1 MSSPPPKPTPCP
13 APRAMLLASLLLLAA
28 CGGSG
33 GGGSPAPTPAP
44 TPPPPPPP
52 PAGLVRVSPPSIFA
66 TGCNGAQT
74 GTLFPNTEVEPY
86 VAVNPLSPG
95 NLVGVW
101 QQDRWSN
108 GGSQGTLS
116 AVSFD
121 AGATWSVKSVAFS
134 RCAGGTAANGGD
146 FDRASDPWVTF
157 SPNGAAYQMALS
169 FTGDSFSAGSSNA
182 LLVSRSA
189 DGGVTWS
196 PTVTLIRDGSLFFND
211 KGSITAD
218 PRDARFVYATWDRL
232 ALAGGGP
239 AMLARTVDGGT
250 SWTAAVP
257 IYDPGPRSQTLGNQI
272 VVLPDGTAVDLFTQ
286 IDFAAVG
293 PARSSLVVIRS
304 SDRGVTWSVPVKVA
318 DLLAIGTRDPETSVA
333 VRDAASLAEIAVDPL
348 GNLHVVWQDARF
360 SGGVHDDVAFARST
374 DGGATWSVPV
384 RVNGAATV
392 PAFVPTVRVRA
403 DGTIG
408 VLYYDL
414 RDNTPDPTTLL
425 TDTWL
430 ARSAD
435 GGRTWTESRIA
446 GPFDLANAPR
456 TDGGYFL
463 GDYQALAVSA
473 SNFVPFFAIAN
484 TGDTANRTDIVV
496 ATGALVAREA
506 LLAEARPAAA
516 TDTPP
521 SAEFA
526 QRVGDAI
533 LRTMRARVPGWKP
546 PVAPRT

>member
-1 MSSPPPKPTPCP
+1 M
-13 APRAMLLASLLLLAA
+13 
-28 CGGSG
+28 
-33 GGGSPAPTPAP
+33 
-44 TPPPPPPP
+44 
-52 PAGLVRVSPPSIFA
+52 RVSPPSIFA
-66 TGCNGAQT
+66 AGCNGAQT
-74 GTLFPNTEVEPY
+74 GTLYPDAEVEPY
-86 VAVNPLSPG
+86 VAVNPLNPS

-108 GGSQGTLS
+108 SGSQGTLS

-134 RCAGGTAANGGD
+134 RCAGGSAGNGGD

-169 FTGDSFSAGSSNA
+169 FTGDSFSVNSSNA

-196 PTVTLIRDGSLFFND
+196 PTVTLIRDGSQFFND

-239 AMLARTVDGGT
+239 AMLVRSVDGGT
-250 SWTAAVP
+250 SWTSAAT
-257 IYDPGPRSQTLGNQI
+257 IYDPGPRSQTVGNQI

-286 IDFAAVG
+286 INFAAIG
-293 PARSSLVVIRS
+293 PARSSLMVIRS
-304 SDRGVTWSVPVKVA
+304 SDRGATWSGPVKVA
-318 DLLAIGTRDPETSVA
+318 DLLAIGTRDPETNIA
-333 VRDAASLAEIAVDPL
+333 VRDAATLAEIAVDTL

-374 DGGATWSVPV
+374 DGGATWSAPV
-384 RVNGAATV
+384 RVNGAGTV

-414 RDNTPDPTTLL
+414 RDNTADPATLL
-425 TDTWL
+425 TDSWL
-430 ARSAD
+430 ARSSD
-435 GGRTWTESRIA
+435 GGRTWSESRIA

-473 SNFVPFFAIAN
+473 SNFVPFFAVAN
-484 TGDTANRTDIVV
+484 TGDTTNRSDIVV
-496 ATGALVAREA
+496 ATGAFVSREA
-506 LLAEARPAAA
+506 LAAEARPAAQA
-516 TDTPP
+516 ADIPP
-521 SAEFA
+521 SPEFA

-546 PVAPRT
+546 PVAPPP